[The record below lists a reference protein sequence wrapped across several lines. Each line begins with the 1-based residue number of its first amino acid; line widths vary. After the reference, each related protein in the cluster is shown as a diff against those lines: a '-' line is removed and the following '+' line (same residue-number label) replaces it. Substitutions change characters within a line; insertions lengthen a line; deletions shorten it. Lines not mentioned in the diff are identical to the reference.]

1 MDRRTFLRNAAL
13 GSGAVM
19 LGSTALS
26 SCWWGQ
32 GAGGGLGAGPPG
44 PGGRNM
50 LEFAASS
57 CPVQRIVLVMMEN
70 RSFDHWLGWMAD
82 DEQYVEAG
90 RSAYGADFA
99 VEGAVQQTYPGPN
112 GPVATAHMLDQLAA
126 ENPWRGCGHPDPG
139 HGWNPGRA
147 ERDGGFLAAGSGNDQ
162 FALGWYE
169 GADLPFTSQLA
180 KRFCTFDRYHASVL
194 GPTYPNREYFWSG
207 QSGGNKSNTLP
218 PTNEGFQWDTIFD
231 RFNTAGVS
239 WNYFYSDLPFSA
251 LFGPRLLPKSSP
263 IDDFFERC
271 ANGTLPQVS
280 VVDPGFLTGSR
291 TDNHPH
297 GDIRAGEAF
306 VRDVFAAFARSRHW
320 RNGMF
325 VLNYDE
331 WGGFY
336 DHVPPPILP
345 DDRTSTLDADNFGQ
359 AGFRVPVVMASPYVK
374 PGSVNH
380 RRYDHTSIL
389 RFLEWRFL
397 GAPPEGTG
405 GAAGWS
411 LTSRD
416 RNALNIGASLIT
428 TPDPAIDIDLDV
440 AIDPP
445 SPVCAGE
452 GAPAGAAATS
462 GDPLP
467 VGDKHSL
474 EEAYDDGYFE
484 RVGVDT
490 TPSPMAASW
499 VGG

>member
-1 MDRRTFLRNAAL
+1 
-13 GSGAVM
+13 
-19 LGSTALS
+19 
-26 SCWWGQ
+26 
-32 GAGGGLGAGPPG
+32 
-44 PGGRNM
+44 
-50 LEFAASS
+50 
-57 CPVQRIVLVMMEN
+57 
-70 RSFDHWLGWMAD
+70 
-82 DEQYVEAG
+82 
-90 RSAYGADFA
+90 
-99 VEGAVQQTYPGPN
+99 
-112 GPVATAHMLDQLAA
+112 VATAHMLDQLAA

-263 IDDFFERC
+263 VDDFFERC

-397 GAPPEGTG
+397 GAPPEGPGQAGDSWFLTTRDRYANNL
-405 GAAGWS
+405 GAALWVEDERH
-411 LTSRD
+411 LD
-416 RNALNIGASLIT
+416 VE
-428 TPDPAIDIDLDV
+428 IDLDV
-440 AIDPP
+440 PIDPA
-445 SPVCAGE
+445 SADCAAE
-452 GAPAGAAATS
+452 TAGIAYGPAAATA
-462 GDPLP
+462 PAL
-467 VGDKHSL
+467 GDKHDF
-474 EEAYDDGYFE
+474 EKAYDEGFFE
-484 RVGVDT
+484 RMGYKVEPSLMAKQWASLT
-490 TPSPMAASW
+490 T
-499 VGG
+499 